1 MRELNARTHG
11 TRDAGG
17 ERAEKLST
25 AGRKL
30 LVALWIA
37 VALFTLG
44 MLAAGWPRYWT
55 YVAAEMTPQAWLESV
70 LLVLAAAMAG
80 LNAFAAAVEAG
91 ADRDLVRGDEDGDGR
106 HVGRTG
112 ARERG
117 GSSSAAEHSGRATAQ
132 ERSGNGSALEQ
143 PFAEERGRS
152 ASAVQ
157 QGRRHSKLASYI
169 SRYGSWGWSIT
180 AAAFAWLALDER
192 FAIHERLRDRYLKRT
207 GVRLLPWM
215 EAGDWL
221 IPLYA
226 ICGLAFVLAL
236 WRLLGAARAPR
247 RFFAAALLLA
257 FCAVSLDTIDIRSLS
272 RGSERLLQTIE
283 ECLETAAMTAFVSA
297 FLTVLTGRLSAWYNK
312 TSIRRE
318 DKD

>member
-1 MRELNARTHG
+1 MRELDAK
-11 TRDAGG
+11 TRDTKV
-17 ERAEKLST
+17 AEGDTRLSA

-30 LVALWIA
+30 LGALWIA

-55 YVAAEMTPQAWLESV
+55 YVAAETTPQAWLESV

-80 LNAFAAAVEAG
+80 LNAFAAAAEAG
-91 ADRDLVRGDEDGDGR
+91 E
-106 HVGRTG
+106 
-112 ARERG
+112 ARER
-117 GSSSAAEHSGRATAQ
+117 R
-132 ERSGNGSALEQ
+132 RGNGAARHVERAGAQ
-143 PFAEERGRS
+143 WRGR
-152 ASAVQ
+152 
-157 QGRRHSKLASYI
+157 GGSKLASLV
-169 SRYGSWGWSIT
+169 SRHGAWGWSIT

-192 FAIHERLRDRYLKRT
+192 FAIHERLRDHHLKQT
-207 GVRLLPWM
+207 GIRLLPWM

-226 ICGLAFVLAL
+226 VCGLAFVWAL
-236 WRLLGAARAPR
+236 WRLLGTARTPR
-247 RFFAAALLLA
+247 RFFAVALVLA

-297 FLTVLTGRLSAWYNK
+297 FLSVLTGRLSAWYNK